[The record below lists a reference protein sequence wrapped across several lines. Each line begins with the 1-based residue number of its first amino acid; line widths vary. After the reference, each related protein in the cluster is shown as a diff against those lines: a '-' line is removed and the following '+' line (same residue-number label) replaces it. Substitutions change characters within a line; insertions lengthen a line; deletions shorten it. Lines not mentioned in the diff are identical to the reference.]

1 MLYQKKKNFVVFF
14 HFKKKSHGSR
24 ILLFHLTGRR
34 YVSRTPFAKMVDLPM
49 KDRNKYDLV
58 VKDLFQRDHPSL
70 LDQLTGGVAVLEVLS
85 VELARVEERRADLVL
100 LLADGT
106 IFHIEFQSRNDQ
118 DMPYREGI
126 YCLLLGQ
133 KYRRRMRQVV
143 LYVGEAKMRMEDH
156 VDLGEMKSGFTLMDI
171 REMDARKLMASGRP
185 GDLALAML
193 AGGGPER
200 VLEIAKRAVG
210 LRGAERQRVLS
221 QLVLLSGLR
230 RLTGQLTM
238 ELKTMGST
246 TDFYKNEFVMDAMLH
261 ARANMLRGMLAT
273 KFGTLPK
280 WVDERLEDAT
290 SVQIE
295 RWSKKILTAETLEGV
310 VGKK

>member
-1 MLYQKKKNFVVFF
+1 
-14 HFKKKSHGSR
+14 
-24 ILLFHLTGRR
+24 
-34 YVSRTPFAKMVDLPM
+34 M
-49 KDRNKYDLV
+49 KDGSKYDLV

-70 LDQLTGGVAVLEVLS
+70 LDQLTDGVAVREVLS

-106 IFHIEFQSRNDQ
+106 ILHIEFQSGNDK

-133 KYRRRMRQVV
+133 KYRRRVRQVV
-143 LYVGEAKMRMEDH
+143 LYVGQAKMRMDDR
-156 VDLGEMKSGFTLMDI
+156 VDLGETKSSYRLVDI

-193 AGGGPER
+193 ADGGPEQ
-200 VLEIAKRAVG
+200 VLEIAKRASE
-210 LRGAERQRVLS
+210 LKGAERQRVLS

-230 RLTGQLTM
+230 RLTGRLRI
-238 ELKTMGST
+238 ELKAMAITA
-246 TDFYKNEFVMDAMLH
+246 DFTKNEFVQEAIRDD
-261 ARANMLRGMLAT
+261 RAKMIRGLLGT
-273 KFGTLPK
+273 KFGKLPK
-280 WVDERLEDAT
+280 WVDERLEEAT

-295 RWSKKILTAETLEGV
+295 RWSKKLLTANTLEGV
-310 VGKK
+310 LGKR